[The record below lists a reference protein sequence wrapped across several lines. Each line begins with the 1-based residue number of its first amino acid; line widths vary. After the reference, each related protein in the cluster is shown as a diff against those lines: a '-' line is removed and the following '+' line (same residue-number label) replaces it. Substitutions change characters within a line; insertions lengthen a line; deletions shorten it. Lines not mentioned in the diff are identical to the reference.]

1 MGYVS
6 EHVLRGAT
14 KTGIKFGAMT
24 ARSIKNIATTKF
36 GSSDRSLIERGAEYG
51 TSIKNAATN
60 LANRKFGKSQTSLVE
75 RFTNIPDK
83 EIGTKYTKDLGIE
96 WLRQLAYKSIAVADL
111 LDKKDNDN
119 NGDKKS

>member
-1 MGYVS
+1 MDETLAPTFQY
-6 EHVLRGAT
+6 L
-14 KTGIKFGAMT
+14 
-24 ARSIKNIATTKF
+24 IKNFSNWNSFCINIGFA
-36 GSSDRSLIERGAEYG
+36 SSDR
-51 TSIKNAATN
+51 KHF
-60 LANRKFGKSQTSLVE
+60 ANLVE
-75 RFTNIPDK
+75 RFANIPDK

>member
-1 MGYVS
+1 MGS
-6 EHVLRGAT
+6 D
-14 KTGIKFGAMT
+14 
-24 ARSIKNIATTKF
+24 SIIDLNKDIVNPETELCLTNKQIETIN
-36 GSSDRSLIERGAEYG
+36 SLVAD
-51 TSIKNAATN
+51 
-60 LANRKFGKSQTSLVE
+60 LVE
-75 RFTNIPDK
+75 RFANIPDK

>member
-1 MGYVS
+1 MGS
-6 EHVLRGAT
+6 D
-14 KTGIKFGAMT
+14 
-24 ARSIKNIATTKF
+24 SIIDLNKDIVNPETELCLTNKQIETINN
-36 GSSDRSLIERGAEYG
+36 LI
-51 TSIKNAATN
+51 ND
-60 LANRKFGKSQTSLVE
+60 LAE

-119 NGDKKS
+119 NGDIKS